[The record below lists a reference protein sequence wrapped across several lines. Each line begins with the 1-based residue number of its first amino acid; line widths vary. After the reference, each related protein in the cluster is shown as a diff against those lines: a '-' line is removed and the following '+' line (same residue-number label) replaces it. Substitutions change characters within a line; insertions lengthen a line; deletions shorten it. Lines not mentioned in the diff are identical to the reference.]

1 MMDVLNA
8 SANNHHR
15 LELSFSFPIQLR
27 LSALHICGMILFSL
41 LIEKLNSWHSWHL
54 PCGKP
59 LRVYIPILCNA
70 RLSFQ

>member
-1 MMDVLNA
+1 
-8 SANNHHR
+8 
-15 LELSFSFPIQLR
+15 
-27 LSALHICGMILFSL
+27 MILFSL

-70 RLSFQ
+70 GFWIKTIALLKIRPNTCYGD

>member
-1 MMDVLNA
+1 MIYELNDEEEKWEI
-8 SANNHHR
+8 SR
-15 LELSFSFPIQLR
+15 RCRES
-27 LSALHICGMILFSL
+27 GMILFSL

-70 RLSFQ
+70 EISKRTGFFQK